1 MRKTI
6 SICLLA
12 VCSIGQSELF
22 MKSDVT
28 LGTGNAVMPVDE
40 MHYDIQNKFVVAY
53 AAHPLICNAQTESL
67 SQTLAVKWVD
77 PNFGTSN
84 RNVVPLE
91 MAAAYNFSSKTMT
104 TTANDLSRHVCLTY
118 NQHDII
124 FESGA
129 EADVVS
135 AYDSETIIELYDS
148 IGDTYIDAIKTG
160 YVINTDLSQGLS
172 AGGSTVLEY
181 EIHVEN
187 LLSNTLTGI
196 NLIEF
201 VPQNT
206 TLSAYFDT
214 NVSPNTHCEIHTISP
229 QTQTYQFSKNV
240 SCFIGANSDITLEV
254 GEKLVYS
261 VSRQGVLLP
270 AGSASGQL
278 EMMAAVFKRQMGNS
292 GSPDYRSFAGYS
304 SMDLAIEVD

>member
-6 SICLLA
+6 SLCLLA
-12 VCSIGQSELF
+12 ACSVGQAELF

-28 LGTGNAVMPVDE
+28 SATGNFVMPVEE

-53 AAHPLICNAQTESL
+53 AAHPMICNAQSEVTSE
-67 SQTLAVKWVD
+67 TLAVKWVD
-77 PNFGTSN
+77 PNFDTSN

-91 MAAAYNFSSKTMT
+91 MAASYNFMDKTMT
-104 TTANDLSRHVCLTY
+104 TTADNLSSHVCLTY

-124 FESGA
+124 FESGI
-129 EADVVS
+129 EEDVVTT
-135 AYDSETIIELYDS
+135 YDSETVIELYDS

-160 YVINTDLSQGLS
+160 YVINTDLSQGLN
-172 AGGSTVLEY
+172 AGASTVFEY

-187 LLSNTLTGI
+187 LLSNTLTGV

-201 VPQNT
+201 VPKNP
-206 TLSAYFDT
+206 TLSAYFDA
-214 NVSPNTHCEIHTISP
+214 NISPNTHCEIHTISP
-229 QTQTYQFSKNV
+229 QTETYQFSKNV
-240 SCFIGANSDITLEV
+240 SCFVGANSDITLEV

-278 EMMAAVFKRQMGNS
+278 ELMAGVFKRKLGNS

-304 SMDLAIEVD
+304 SMDLEIAVD